1 MLQLAEFFSNPKET
15 CSYFGDRCSHFR
27 YFYIQQCP
35 LEFCQGLIERGWRR
49 FGEYFF
55 VPICASCK
63 ECISIR
69 QVVRGFEPNKSQ
81 RRVIAKN
88 ADTLITIAR
97 PSIDDE
103 RLALYDSYHS
113 AMNIKKGWNYRG
125 ITKEV
130 YSDNFVYGYNS
141 FGYEITYR
149 RDGKLVGV
157 GYFDMLKNSISS
169 IYFFYDHNF
178 ARLSLGSFNILT
190 QLLIAKRKNL
200 SYFYPGYWIKN
211 HYSMGYKEHFRP
223 FEELIN
229 APDIFE
235 VPIWKP
241 YFAKSISTSSDDFR
255 AKSSVKSV

>member
-1 MLQLAEFFSNPKET
+1 M
-15 CSYFGDRCSHFR
+15 
-27 YFYIQQCP
+27 
-35 LEFCQGLIERGWRR
+35 
-49 FGEYFF
+49 
-55 VPICASCK
+55 PICAGCK

-149 RDGKLVGV
+149 REGKLVGV

-241 YFAKSISTSSDDFR
+241 YFAESNTSSDDFI
-255 AKSSVKSV
+255 AKSSVKSI

>member
-241 YFAKSISTSSDDFR
+241 YFAESNTSRDDFT
-255 AKSSVKSV
+255 AKSSVKSI